1 MLKKPQ
7 LRIAKEDP
15 PIIVNYRLIMAI
27 GSKRYAFDTSTKC
40 TELKPSRA
48 QIIPIDRHVKR
59 RPRKSMRS

>member
-1 MLKKPQ
+1 MLKKSQ

-15 PIIVNYRLIMAI
+15 PIIVNYQLIMAI

-48 QIIPIDRHVKR
+48 QVIPIDRQVKER
-59 RPRKSMRS
+59 AGKSMRP